1 MALFAVACRVADGA
15 RAVLYWIQ
23 FMDKTTL
30 GSAAILGIRC
40 ASGDYHLLWQAD
52 SWLYLQDLG
61 APDD

>member
-30 GSAAILGIRC
+30 GNSAILGIKYVACHVPRR
-40 ASGDYHLLWQAD
+40 
-52 SWLYLQDLG
+52 G
-61 APDD
+61 AN